1 MSGVEQ
7 ARAALGIR
15 LRELR
20 KAAGLSGV
28 EMARRATWV
37 PAKVSK
43 IETGK
48 QAPSQDDLVAWCDI
62 TGSSLVLPDLLATLT
77 NLESMWAEWK
87 RITAG
92 GHARRQQRSVEIEAA
107 ARTIRNW
114 EPSIIPGLIQT
125 EDYARA
131 ILTQCISFL
140 GTTDDVEAAVE
151 ARMRRQRI
159 LHIGRHRISILLG
172 EQALHTTVGND
183 DVMMAELEYLAT
195 VIGSP
200 RLSLGIVP
208 QDAKFIYTTTCFV
221 LYDRRQAMIETISAE
236 LSVTTPAELA
246 YYEKTWAAL
255 HRQAVYGDEAR
266 ARITAALEHRR
277 SSL

>member
-7 ARAALGIR
+7 ARAALGTR

-20 KAAGLSGV
+20 KAAGLTGV
-28 EMARRATWV
+28 EMARRAGWV

-43 IETGK
+43 IETGR

-107 ARTIRNW
+107 ARSIRNW

-125 EDYARA
+125 EEYARA
-131 ILTQCISFL
+131 ILTQCIRFL

-151 ARMRRQRI
+151 ARMRRQRV
-159 LHIGRHRISILLG
+159 LHLGRHRISILLG
-172 EQALHTTVGND
+172 EQALYTTVGDD
-183 DVMMAELEYLAT
+183 DVMAGELEYLAGA
-195 VIGSP
+195 IGSP

-208 QDAKFIYTTTCFV
+208 RDAEFVYTTTCFV
-221 LYDRRQAMIETISAE
+221 LYDRRLAMVETTSAE
-236 LSVTTPAELA
+236 LSVTAPTELA
-246 YYEKTWAAL
+246 YYEKAWAAL
-255 HRQAVYGDEAR
+255 HRQAVYGDHAR
-266 ARITAALEHRR
+266 DRILAALDSRCG
-277 SSL
+277 SL